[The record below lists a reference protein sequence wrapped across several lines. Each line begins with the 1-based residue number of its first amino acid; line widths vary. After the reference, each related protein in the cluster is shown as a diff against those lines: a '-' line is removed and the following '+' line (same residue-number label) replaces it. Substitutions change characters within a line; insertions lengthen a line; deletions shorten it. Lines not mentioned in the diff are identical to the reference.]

1 MKNQF
6 TITITDVRGSK
17 SFSFN
22 QLVRRFVWYLFL
34 FLLLILF
41 SGGAVIWFL
50 TEKAQAVEL
59 QSIQSELDHKK
70 TLAQKQQDYISL
82 NQAKSQLERELNNKS
97 KEIQFLDQTLQGLE
111 ELVGVQATENQPI
124 LDRVA
129 ITQTTSLEK
138 RIMLSELPNGRPV
151 QSFKGISSGYGWR
164 THPIL
169 GKKDFHRA
177 LDYRGQMGDPVIAT
191 ADGVIEF
198 SGYHKTSGYGNLVII
213 SHVYGFK
220 TLYGHMSEV
229 SVKSGDVVTKGQTI
243 GLIGSTGMSSGPHV
257 HYEVSFIQRKLNPV
271 DFVNWDIKNYD
282 SIFDKIKEVPWGSLT
297 QKVQERVQRV
307 EKQLSLR
314 GVESAAR

>member
-22 QLVRRFVWYLFL
+22 QLVKRFVWY
-34 FLLLILF
+34 FLLMILF
-41 SGGAVIWFL
+41 ILLSGGLVIWFL
-50 TEKAQAVEL
+50 TEKAQQVEL
-59 QSIQSELDHKK
+59 LSVQAELSHKK
-70 TLAQKQQDYISL
+70 ALANKQNDYILL
-82 NQAKSQLERELNNKS
+82 NQAKSQLEQELEDKS

-111 ELVGVQATENQPI
+111 ELVGVQSTENQPI

-129 ITQTTSLEK
+129 VAQTSSLEK

-151 QSFKGISSGYGWR
+151 KEFKGISSGYGWR

-177 LDYRGQMGDPVIAT
+177 LDYRGQTGDSVIAT
-191 ADGVIEF
+191 ADGVIEYAGF
-198 SGYHKTSGYGNLVII
+198 HQSSGYGNLVII
-213 SHVYGFK
+213 NHVYGFK
-220 TLYGHMSEV
+220 TLYGHMSEL
-229 SVKSGDVVTKGQTI
+229 SVKSGDVVSKGQVI
-243 GLIGSTGMSSGPHV
+243 GLIGTTGMSSGPHV

-271 DFVNWDIKNYD
+271 EFVNWDIKNYD
-282 SIFDKIKEVPWGSLT
+282 SIFNKIKEVPWGSLT
-297 QKVQERVQRV
+297 QKVKERVQRV

-314 GVESAAR
+314 AVESTEN